1 MQPSVGG
8 GFRSKA
14 QEVHRP
20 TAGRGPQMCL
30 SNSKESSVAGVQEM
44 VGNEVRGVFSDL
56 GRAADIILGELS
68 GGFAS
73 NVT

>member
-1 MQPSVGG
+1 MGG

-20 TAGRGPQMCL
+20 AAGRGPRMCPR
-30 SNSKESSVAGVQEM
+30 NSKESRVAGVQEM
-44 VGNEVRGVFSDL
+44 VGNEVRGIFSDL